1 VVVVVLAVV
10 ALVGGALFL
19 VRGDEERSPEATIR
33 AFQEASATNDCE
45 AAADLTTV
53 ESWALIMAAADG
65 TTQVPVS
72 PSRAEVIRSCREHSG
87 DNIDETLDNVE
98 VISVESDRAVVAV
111 TVTSDGD
118 TSTYQFVLV
127 REDGTWKLD
136 FAASANPTPST

>member
-10 ALVGGALFL
+10 VLVAGALFL
-19 VRGDEERSPEATIR
+19 VRGDEDRSPEATIR
-33 AFQEASATNDCE
+33 AFQEGSSTNDCE
-45 AAADLTTV
+45 TAVDLMTD

-72 PSRAEVIRSCREHSG
+72 PSREEAIRSCREHSG

-98 VISVESDRAVVAV
+98 VISEESDRAVVAV

-118 TSTYQFVLV
+118 TSTYEVVLV

-136 FAASANPTPST
+136 FAASANRAPST